1 MHISGRNETQRFVTI
16 SLQYQ
21 GLALRSLGALLLQEE
36 VSGLTALEEEC
47 VLGMVL
53 LLVLHDVHCPPLL
66 IFGEAN
72 AQMVPRF
79 ASPEFH
85 PMELT

>member
-1 MHISGRNETQRFVTI
+1 MHISGRNESQRFVTI

-21 GLALRSLGALLLQEE
+21 VLALRSLGALLLQEE
-36 VSGLTALEEEC
+36 VSGLTTSEEEC

-53 LLVLHDVHCPPLL
+53 LLVLHDVYCPPPL
-66 IFGEAN
+66 IHGKL
-72 AQMVPRF
+72 MLRSPRF